1 LSSEPATDTV
11 DLRLEPLFSYF
22 LGELAEIQLIGAV
35 PEGARANFINGADV
49 EVRGERVRG
58 RMLAGGGDWM
68 TVRHD
73 GVALLDVRNVIETVE
88 GARILYRYS
97 GVADM
102 GEDGYERFLSG
113 EAPPAKLR
121 GAPRMATAHPDFV
134 WLNRLQC
141 VVAGEIRPAAP
152 SEMAVYA
159 LR

>member
-1 LSSEPATDTV
+1 MSHQQSADTI
-11 DLRLEPLFSYF
+11 DLRLEPLFSYR
-22 LGELAEIQLIGAV
+22 LGELAEIQVIGAV

-58 RMLAGGGDWM
+58 RMLASGGDWM
-68 TVRHD
+68 TVRRD

-97 GVADM
+97 GIADM

-113 EAPPAKLR
+113 DAPPATLR
-121 GAPRMATAHPDFV
+121 GAPRMATAHPDFT

-141 VVAGEIRPAAP
+141 VVAGQIGPGTPGEL
-152 SEMAVYA
+152 AVYA